1 MIAREEGCP
10 MKGKSFSQLLREEKP
25 LPLVAVHDALSAQL
39 VECAGFSAYSI
50 GVFGL
55 IGCRYLLSDVGVA
68 SFGEIAEGIR
78 DTMRGSSLPVLVDGD
93 DGYGDV
99 KNVVRTV
106 EVYEE
111 MGVSG
116 IVFEDQTNPKRC
128 GHMAGKSV
136 VSIAQAKQK
145 LEAALEARK
154 NPDLFIIARTD
165 ARAVH
170 GLDDALKRG
179 EEFLKLGVD
188 GLFIEA
194 PQSVEELEIIGR
206 SFSAPLVVNM
216 AAGGRT
222 PILPLQELD
231 KMGYSIVLYAGTM
244 LFRAARAMQETVAA
258 IKKGEIEPD
267 DYYLTF
273 KEITDIF
280 GLPKWAAIED
290 KYSK

>member
-1 MIAREEGCP
+1 
-10 MKGKSFSQLLREEKP
+10 MKGKSFGQLLQEEKP

-39 VECAGFSAYSI
+39 VERAGFKAYSI

-55 IGCRYLLSDVGVA
+55 IGCRYLLSDVGIA

-78 DTMRGSSLPVLVDGD
+78 DIMRGSSLPVLVDGD

-99 KNVVRTV
+99 KNVTRTV

-111 MGVSG
+111 MDVAG

-136 VSIAQAKQK
+136 VSVAQAKRK
-145 LEAALEARK
+145 LEAALAARK

-179 EEFLKLGVD
+179 EEFLKTGVD

-194 PQSVEELEIIGR
+194 PQSIEELEIIGR
-206 SFSAPLVVNM
+206 SFDAPLVVNM

-222 PILPLQELD
+222 PILPLKELD
-231 KMGYSIVLYAGTM
+231 RMGYSIVLYAGTM

-258 IKKGEIEPD
+258 IRKGEIEPE

-273 KEITDIF
+273 EEMTDIF
-280 GLPKWAAIED
+280 GLRKWEAIDD

>member
-1 MIAREEGCP
+1 
-10 MKGKSFSQLLREEKP
+10 MKGTSFGQLLQEEKP

-39 VECAGFSAYSI
+39 VERAGFKAYSI

-55 IGCRYLLSDVGVA
+55 IGCRYLLPDVGIA

-99 KNVVRTV
+99 KNVTRTV

-111 MGVSG
+111 MGVAG

-136 VSIAQAKQK
+136 VSVAQAKRK
-145 LEAALEARK
+145 LEAALAARK
-154 NPDLFIIARTD
+154 NPELFIIARTD

-179 EEFLKLGVD
+179 EEFLKTGVD

-194 PQSVEELEIIGR
+194 PQSIEELEIIGR
-206 SFSAPLVVNM
+206 SFKAPLVVNM

-222 PILPLQELD
+222 PILPLKELD
-231 KMGYSIVLYAGTM
+231 RMGYSIVLYAGTM
-244 LFRAARAMQETVAA
+244 LFRAARAMQETAAA
-258 IKKGEIEPD
+258 IRKGEIEPE

-273 KEITDIF
+273 EEMTDIF
-280 GLPKWAAIED
+280 GLRKWAAIDDE
-290 KYSK
+290 YSK

>member
-1 MIAREEGCP
+1 
-10 MKGKSFSQLLREEKP
+10 MKGITFGQLLQEEKP

-39 VECAGFSAYSI
+39 VERAGFKAYSI

-55 IGCRYLLSDVGVA
+55 IGCRYLLSDVGIA

-99 KNVVRTV
+99 KNVTRTV

-111 MGVSG
+111 MGVAG

-136 VSIAQAKQK
+136 VSIEQAKQK
-145 LEAALEARK
+145 LEAALAARK
-154 NPDLFIIARTD
+154 DPDLFIIARTD
-165 ARAVH
+165 ARAIH
-170 GLDDALKRG
+170 GLDDALRRG

-188 GLFIEA
+188 GLFVEA
-194 PQSVEELEIIGR
+194 PQSIEELEIIGR
-206 SFSAPLVVNM
+206 SFDAPLIVNM

-222 PILPLQELD
+222 PILPREELAR
-231 KMGYSIVLYAGTM
+231 MGFSIVLYAGTM
-244 LFRAARAMQETVAA
+244 LFRAARAMQETVASL
-258 IKKGEIEPD
+258 KKGEIEPD
-267 DYYLTF
+267 NYYLTF
-273 KEITDIF
+273 QEMTDIF
-280 GLPKWAAIED
+280 GLPKWAAIDD
-290 KYSK
+290 KYPK

>member
-1 MIAREEGCP
+1 MSN
-10 MKGKSFSQLLREEKP
+10 KTFKQLLEEEKP
-25 LPLVAVHDALSAQL
+25 LRLVAVHDALSAQL
-39 VECAGFSAYSI
+39 VELAGFKAYSI

-55 IGCRYLLSDVGVA
+55 IGVRYRLPDVGIA
-68 SFGEIAEGIR
+68 SFGEIAEAMR
-78 DTMRGSSLPVLVDGD
+78 DTMRGSSLPVMVDGD

-99 KNVVRTV
+99 KNVTRTV

-111 MGVSG
+111 MGVAG

-136 VSIAQAKQK
+136 VSIDQAKRK
-145 LEAALEARK
+145 LEAALAARK

-188 GLFIEA
+188 GLFVEA
-194 PQSVEELEIIGR
+194 PQSIEELEIIGR
-206 SFSAPLVVNM
+206 SFNAPLVVNM

-222 PILPLQELD
+222 PILPPEELVG
-231 KMGYSIVLYAGTM
+231 MGYSIVLYAGTM
-244 LFRAARAMQETVAA
+244 LFRAAKAMQETVATL
-258 IKKGEIEPD
+258 KKGEIEPD
-267 DYYLTF
+267 DCYLTF
-273 KEITDIF
+273 KEMTDMF
-280 GLPKWAAIED
+280 GLPKWAAIDD

>member
-1 MIAREEGCP
+1 
-10 MKGKSFSQLLREEKP
+10 MKGKSFGQLLQEEKP

-39 VECAGFSAYSI
+39 VERAGFKAYSI

-55 IGCRYLLSDVGVA
+55 IGCRYLLSDVGIA

-78 DTMRGSSLPVLVDGD
+78 DIMRGSSLPVLVDGD

-99 KNVVRTV
+99 KNVTRTV

-111 MGVSG
+111 MGVAG

-136 VSIAQAKQK
+136 VSVAQAKRK
-145 LEAALEARK
+145 LEAALAARK

-179 EEFLKLGVD
+179 EEFLKTGVD

-194 PQSVEELEIIGR
+194 PQSIEELEIIGR
-206 SFSAPLVVNM
+206 SFDAPLVVNM

-222 PILPLQELD
+222 PILPLKELD
-231 KMGYSIVLYAGTM
+231 RMGYSIVLYAGTM
-244 LFRAARAMQETVAA
+244 LFRAARAMQETVVA
-258 IKKGEIEPD
+258 IRKGEVEPE

-273 KEITDIF
+273 EEMTDIF
-280 GLPKWAAIED
+280 GLRKWEAIDD

>member
-1 MIAREEGCP
+1 
-10 MKGKSFSQLLREEKP
+10 MKGITFGQLLQEEKP

-39 VECAGFSAYSI
+39 VERAGFKAYSI

-55 IGCRYLLSDVGVA
+55 IGCRYLLSDVGIA

-99 KNVVRTV
+99 KNVTRTV

-111 MGVSG
+111 MGVAG

-136 VSIAQAKQK
+136 VSIEQAKQK
-145 LEAALEARK
+145 LEAALAARK
-154 NPDLFIIARTD
+154 DPDLFIIARTD
-165 ARAVH
+165 ARAIH
-170 GLDDALKRG
+170 GLDDALRRG

-188 GLFIEA
+188 GLFVEA
-194 PQSVEELEIIGR
+194 PQSIEELEIIGR
-206 SFSAPLVVNM
+206 SFDAPLVVNM

-222 PILPLQELD
+222 PILPREELAR
-231 KMGYSIVLYAGTM
+231 MGFSIVLYAGTM
-244 LFRAARAMQETVAA
+244 LFRAARAMQETVASL
-258 IKKGEIEPD
+258 KKGEIEPD
-267 DYYLTF
+267 NYYLTF
-273 KEITDIF
+273 QEMTDIF
-280 GLPKWAAIED
+280 GLPKWAAIDD
-290 KYSK
+290 KYPK

>member
-1 MIAREEGCP
+1 
-10 MKGKSFSQLLREEKP
+10 MKGITFGQLLQEEKP

-39 VECAGFSAYSI
+39 VERAGFKAYSI

-55 IGCRYLLSDVGVA
+55 IGCRYLLSDVGIA

-99 KNVVRTV
+99 KNVTRTV

-111 MGVSG
+111 MGVAG

-136 VSIAQAKQK
+136 VSIEQAKQK
-145 LEAALEARK
+145 LEAALAARK
-154 NPDLFIIARTD
+154 DPDLFIIARTD
-165 ARAVH
+165 ARAIH
-170 GLDDALKRG
+170 GLDDALRRG

-188 GLFIEA
+188 GLFVEA
-194 PQSVEELEIIGR
+194 PQSIEELEIIGR
-206 SFSAPLVVNM
+206 SFDAPLVVNM

-222 PILPLQELD
+222 PILPREELAR
-231 KMGYSIVLYAGTM
+231 MGFSIVLYAGTM
-244 LFRAARAMQETVAA
+244 LFRAARAMQETVASL
-258 IKKGEIEPD
+258 KKGEIEPD

-273 KEITDIF
+273 QEITDIF
-280 GLPKWAAIED
+280 GLPKWAAIDD
-290 KYSK
+290 KYPK

>member
-1 MIAREEGCP
+1 
-10 MKGKSFSQLLREEKP
+10 MKGITFGQLLQEEKP

-39 VECAGFSAYSI
+39 VERAGFKAYSI

-55 IGCRYLLSDVGVA
+55 IGCRYLLSDVGIA

-99 KNVVRTV
+99 KNVTRTV

-111 MGVSG
+111 MGVAG

-136 VSIAQAKQK
+136 VSIEQAKQK
-145 LEAALEARK
+145 LEAALAARK
-154 NPDLFIIARTD
+154 DPDLFIIARTD
-165 ARAVH
+165 ARAIH
-170 GLDDALKRG
+170 GLDDALRRG

-188 GLFIEA
+188 GLFVEA

-206 SFSAPLVVNM
+206 SFDAPLIVNM

-222 PILPLQELD
+222 PILPREELAR
-231 KMGYSIVLYAGTM
+231 MGFSIVLYAGTM
-244 LFRAARAMQETVAA
+244 LFRAARAMQETVASL
-258 IKKGEIEPD
+258 KKGEIEPD
-267 DYYLTF
+267 NYYLTF
-273 KEITDIF
+273 QEMTDIF
-280 GLPKWAAIED
+280 GLPKWAAIDD
-290 KYSK
+290 KYPK

>member
-1 MIAREEGCP
+1 
-10 MKGKSFSQLLREEKP
+10 MKGMTFNQLLQEEKP

-39 VECAGFSAYSI
+39 VERAGFKAYSI

-55 IGCRYLLSDVGVA
+55 IGCRYLLSDVGIA
-68 SFGEIAEGIR
+68 SFGEIVEGIR
-78 DTMRGSSLPVLVDGD
+78 DTMSGSSLPVLVDGD

-99 KNVVRTV
+99 KNITRTV

-111 MGVSG
+111 MGVAG

-136 VSIAQAKQK
+136 VSIEQAKRK
-145 LEAALEARK
+145 LEAALAARK
-154 NPDLFIIARTD
+154 NPDLFIVARTD

-170 GLDDALKRG
+170 GLDDALRRG

-188 GLFIEA
+188 GLFVEA
-194 PQSVEELEIIGR
+194 PQSIEELEIIGR
-206 SFSAPLVVNM
+206 SFDEPLVVNM

-222 PILPLQELD
+222 PILPQKELAR
-231 KMGYSIVLYAGTM
+231 MGFSIILYAGTM
-244 LFRAARAMQETVAA
+244 LFRAAKAMQETVASL
-258 IKKGEIEPD
+258 KKGDIEPD

-273 KEITDIF
+273 KEMTDIF
-280 GLPKWAAIED
+280 GLSKWAAIDD

>member
-1 MIAREEGCP
+1 
-10 MKGKSFSQLLREEKP
+10 MKGITFGQLLQEEKP

-39 VECAGFSAYSI
+39 VERAGFKAYSI

-55 IGCRYLLSDVGVA
+55 IGCRYLLSDVGIA

-99 KNVVRTV
+99 KNVTRTV

-111 MGVSG
+111 MGVAG

-136 VSIAQAKQK
+136 VSIEQAKQK
-145 LEAALEARK
+145 LEAALAARK
-154 NPDLFIIARTD
+154 DPDLFIIARTD

-170 GLDDALKRG
+170 GLDDALRRG

-188 GLFIEA
+188 GLFVEA
-194 PQSVEELEIIGR
+194 PQSIEELEIIGR
-206 SFSAPLVVNM
+206 TFDAPLVVNM

-222 PILPLQELD
+222 PILPREELAR
-231 KMGYSIVLYAGTM
+231 MGFSIVLYAGTM
-244 LFRAARAMQETVAA
+244 LFRAARAMQETVASL
-258 IKKGEIEPD
+258 KKGEIEPD

-273 KEITDIF
+273 QEMTDIF
-280 GLPKWAAIED
+280 GLPKWAAIDD
-290 KYSK
+290 KYPK